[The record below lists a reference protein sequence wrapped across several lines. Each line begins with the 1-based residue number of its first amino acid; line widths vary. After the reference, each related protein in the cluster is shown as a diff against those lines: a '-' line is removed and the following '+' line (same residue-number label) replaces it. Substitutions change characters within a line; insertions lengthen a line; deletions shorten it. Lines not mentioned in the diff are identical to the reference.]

1 MTATEKQ
8 IMYDEAMKFY
18 CDLTEYQV
26 SKQGKRLDAALRSGS
41 VAEVQRAAADYY
53 KARNG
58 RSLEYD
64 SEDERQEAI
73 KRDKQFAELYHEQ
86 D

>member
-8 IMYDEAMKFY
+8 TMYDEAMMFY

-26 SKQGKRLDAALRSGS
+26 SKQGKRLDTALRSGN
-41 VAEVQRAAADYY
+41 VAEVQKAASEYY
-53 KARNG
+53 KARNHRG
-58 RSLEYD
+58 LEYD
-64 SEDERQEAI
+64 SEDERKEAI
-73 KRDKQFAELYHEQ
+73 KRDKQFAELYREQ

>member
-8 IMYDEAMKFY
+8 IMYDEAMMFY

-26 SKQGKRLDAALRSGS
+26 SKQGKRLDAALRSGN
-41 VAEVQRAAADYY
+41 VEEVQKAATEYY
-53 KARNG
+53 KARNHRG
-58 RSLEYD
+58 LEYD
-64 SEDERQEAI
+64 SEDERKEAI
-73 KRDKQFAELYHEQ
+73 KQDKWYSELYHEQ